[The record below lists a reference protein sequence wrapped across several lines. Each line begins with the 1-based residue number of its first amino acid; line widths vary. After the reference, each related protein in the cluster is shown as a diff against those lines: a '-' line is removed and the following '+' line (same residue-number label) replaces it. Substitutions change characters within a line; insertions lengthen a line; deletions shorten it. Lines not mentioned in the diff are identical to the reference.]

1 MRPFAKALAEAVT
14 YPIAGPEGA
23 QPTGGRLYESLSQF
37 LRTFS
42 AAYPL
47 PWALLVMGVVACVSL
62 ALYVFWE
69 VVLRLLAAPFTSRKP
84 ASGRSRR
91 NGRGG

>member
-1 MRPFAKALAEAVT
+1 MLRKSRVTILETVT

-23 QPTGGRLYESLSQF
+23 QPTGDRLYESLSQF

-42 AAYPL
+42 AGYPL

-62 ALYVFWE
+62 TLYIFWE
-69 VVLRLLAAPFTSRKP
+69 VVLRLLAAPFTSRK
-84 ASGRSRR
+84 SGP
-91 NGRGG
+91 GQGHKRGG